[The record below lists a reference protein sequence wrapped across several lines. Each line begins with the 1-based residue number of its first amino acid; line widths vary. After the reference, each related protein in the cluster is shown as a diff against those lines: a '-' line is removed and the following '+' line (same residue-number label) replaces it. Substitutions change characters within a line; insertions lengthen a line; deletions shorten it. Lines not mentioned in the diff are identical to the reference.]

1 MAKVIAIAQHK
12 GGVGKTTSCINIAA
26 SLRDKGY
33 NVLLIDMDAQANLT
47 EILGLEQYASIADAL
62 NGKGPLPII
71 QKDGMDIVPSSLD
84 LADAEA
90 KMYGKLIAREQIL
103 KGMLDGTKDQYD
115 FVIMDCPP
123 SLGLLTINALT
134 AADDVI
140 IPVQAEFLA
149 IRGLSSLLEIIKL
162 VKANLNGKL
171 SIFGVFVTQYDG
183 RKVLNRDISGA
194 LKEMFGGELFDTM
207 IRDNVALAEQHTA
220 KMDIFKYAP
229 NSNGA
234 TDYEKLTQEIL
245 TRYKDQVPAKHTKTK
260 GTKK

>member
-1 MAKVIAIAQHK
+1 MAIAQHK

-26 SLRDKGY
+26 ALRNKGY
-33 NVLLIDMDAQANLT
+33 KVLLVDMDAQANLT
-47 EILGLEQYASIADAL
+47 EILGLESYISIADAL
-62 NGKGPLPII
+62 NGKGTLPII
-71 QKDGMDIVPSSLD
+71 HKDGLDIVPSSLD

-90 KMYGKLIAREQIL
+90 QMYGRLIAREQIM
-103 KGMLDGTKDQYD
+103 KGLLAEAREQYD

-140 IPVQAEFLA
+140 IPVQSEFLA

-162 VKANLNGKL
+162 VKANLNGRL

-194 LKEMFGGELFDTM
+194 LKEMFKKELFDTR

-220 KMDIFKYAP
+220 KADIFKYAP
-229 NSNGA
+229 ASNGA
-234 TDYEKLTQEIL
+234 ADYESLTEEIL
-245 TRYKDQVPAKHTKTK
+245 ARYKNPVPMARAKTK
-260 GTKK
+260 KTKI